1 MATQITAKIFAELN
15 ELPLEQQQKVLAFAR
30 SLNRPKG
37 VKGASLLTFAK
48 SISISPAELAQ
59 MQEAIEEGCERIDP
73 NEW

>member
-1 MATQITAKIFAELN
+1 MATQTVTAKIFAELN

-48 SISISPAELAQ
+48 SISPAELAQ
-59 MQEAIEEGCERIDP
+59 MEEAIEEGCERIDP